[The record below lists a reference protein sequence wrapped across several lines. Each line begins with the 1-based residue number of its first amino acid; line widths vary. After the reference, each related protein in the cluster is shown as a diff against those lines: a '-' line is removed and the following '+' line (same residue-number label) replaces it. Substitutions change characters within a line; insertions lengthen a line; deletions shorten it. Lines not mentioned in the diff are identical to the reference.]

1 MANDSKLTRF
11 GQQFQIKIIS
21 ALLEDKVFLQTIH
34 DIIESSYFESDA
46 NKWLVGTIIGYYLKY
61 KKSITLEVMK
71 VKIDGIDDEV
81 LKVSVIENL
90 GNAWRNINATDL
102 EFIKSETIDFC
113 KNQVL
118 KNAIVQS
125 VDLLQNGDYEGIK
138 KLIDD
143 ALKAGAERD
152 LGHDYTT
159 GIEDRL
165 LKSVRNTII
174 TPWDPINDIMDGGL
188 GKGELGV
195 VVAPAGIGKTWCLQ
209 SIAANALKKGMT
221 IVHYTLELNQEYV
234 GLRYD
239 SIISGI
245 PTANIKFYKDEVKKK
260 VEALKGK
267 LLIKY
272 FPTKSASVQTLSAH
286 LKTIELQQIKP
297 DIVIVDY
304 ADILRGPGTEKR
316 YILENI
322 YEDLRGLAGEYD
334 LPIWT
339 ASQANRS
346 SLEEEIIDATK
357 VAEAYS
363 KVMISDFVIS
373 ISRKVEDKIANT
385 GRFHVIKN
393 RFGIDGIT
401 FPTSMN
407 TSTGNIQIYEATTQS
422 GREMQSKM
430 NNSEE
435 YLRKQLS
442 QKHEEFQKDME
453 GFE

>member
-11 GQQFQIKIIS
+11 GQQFQIKVIS
-21 ALLEDKVFLQTIH
+21 SLLEDKIFLQTIH

-61 KKSITLEVMK
+61 KRSITLEVMK
-71 VKIDGIDDEV
+71 VKIDGIDDGV

-102 EFIKSETIDFC
+102 EFIKSQTIDFC

-118 KNAIVQS
+118 KSAIVQS
-125 VDLLQNGDYEGIK
+125 VDLLQNRDYDGIK

-165 LKSVRNTII
+165 LKSVRNTVV
-174 TPWDPINDIMDGGL
+174 TPWDSINDIMDGGL

-209 SIAANALKKGMT
+209 AIAANALKKGLT

-239 SIISGI
+239 SIISGT
-245 PTANIKFYKDEVKKK
+245 PTANIKFYKDEVQKK
-260 VEALKGK
+260 VEAMKGK

-286 LKTIELQQIKP
+286 LKTIELQQIEP

-304 ADILRGPGTEKR
+304 ADILRGVGTEKR
-316 YILENI
+316 HILENI
-322 YEDLRGLAGEYD
+322 YEDLRGLAGEYEV
-334 LPIWT
+334 PIWT

-363 KVMISDFVIS
+363 KVMIADFVVS
-373 ISRKVEDKIANT
+373 VSRKVEDKIANT
-385 GRFHVIKN
+385 SRFHVIKN
-393 RFGIDGIT
+393 RFGIDGVT
-401 FPTSMN
+401 FPASMN
-407 TSTGNIQIYEATTQS
+407 TNIGKIQIYESTTQS
-422 GREMQSKM
+422 GREVQGKM
-430 NNSEE
+430 DNSQE

-442 QKHEEFQKDME
+442 QKHQEFQKDVD

>member
-21 ALLEDKVFLQTIH
+21 ALLEDKIFLQTIH

-46 NKWLVGTIIGYYLKY
+46 NKWLIGTIIGYFLEY

-71 VKIDGIDDEV
+71 VKIDDIDDGV

-90 GNAWRNINATDL
+90 GNAWRNINSTDL
-102 EFIKSETIDFC
+102 EFIKSKTIDFC

-209 SIAANALKKGMT
+209 NIAAAAVKEGLNV
-221 IVHYTLELNQEYV
+221 VHYTLELNQNYV

-239 SIISGI
+239 TVFSGI
-245 PTANIKFYKDEVKKK
+245 TTASIKYYQDEIKKK
-260 VEALKGK
+260 ISQLKGT

-272 FPTKSASVQTLSAH
+272 FPTKSATVQTLSSH
-286 LKTIELQQIKP
+286 LKQIELSGV
-297 DIVIVDY
+297 DIDLVIVDY
-304 ADILRGPGTEKR
+304 ADILRGIGTEKR
-316 YILENI
+316 HVLENI
-322 YEDLRGLAGEYD
+322 YEDLRGLAGEVEV
-334 LPIWT
+334 PIWT

-363 KVMISDFVIS
+363 KVMIADFVIS
-373 ISRKVEDKIANT
+373 VSRKVEDKIANT
-385 GRFHVIKN
+385 SRFHVIKN

-401 FPTSMN
+401 FPSSMN

-422 GREMQSKM
+422 GRDVQSKM

-435 YLRKQLS
+435 YLRKQLA
-442 QKHEEFQKDME
+442 QKHEEFQKDVE

>member
-11 GQQFQIKIIS
+11 GQQFQIKVIS
-21 ALLEDKVFLQTIH
+21 SLLEDKIFLQTIH

-61 KKSITLEVMK
+61 KRSITLEVMK
-71 VKIDGIDDEV
+71 VKIDGIDDGV

-102 EFIKSETIDFC
+102 EFIKSQTIDFC

-118 KNAIVQS
+118 KSAIVQS
-125 VDLLQNGDYEGIK
+125 VDLLQNRDYDGIK

-165 LKSVRNTII
+165 LKSVRNTIT
-174 TPWDPINDIMDGGL
+174 TPWDSINDIMDGGL

-195 VVAPAGIGKTWCLQ
+195 IVAPAGIGKTWCLQ
-209 SIAANALKKGMT
+209 AIAANALKKGLT

-239 SIISGI
+239 SIISGT
-245 PTANIKFYKDEVKKK
+245 PTANIKFYKDEVQKK
-260 VEALKGK
+260 VEAMKGK

-286 LKTIELQQIKP
+286 LKTIELQQIEP

-304 ADILRGPGTEKR
+304 ADILRGVGTEKR
-316 YILENI
+316 HILENI
-322 YEDLRGLAGEYD
+322 YEDLRGLAGEYEV
-334 LPIWT
+334 PIWT

-363 KVMISDFVIS
+363 KVMIADFVVS
-373 ISRKVEDKIANT
+373 VSRKVEDKIANT
-385 GRFHVIKN
+385 SRFHVIKN
-393 RFGIDGIT
+393 RFGIDGVT
-401 FPTSMN
+401 FPASMN
-407 TSTGNIQIYEATTQS
+407 TNIGKIQIYESTTQS
-422 GREMQSKM
+422 GREVQGKM
-430 NNSEE
+430 DNSQE

-442 QKHEEFQKDME
+442 QKHQEFQKDVD